1 LKSLDF
7 EPVIK
12 GEADFMPISV
22 KPGFHLSPK
31 GIAQIDELDFEIRMA
46 RAEFCGENARRLPK
60 NAAPLAAAGRCVA
73 EILEPRLAGANLLVA

>member
-31 GIAQIDELDFEIRMA
+31 GIAQIDELDFEMRTA

-60 NAAPLAAAGRCVA
+60 NAAPLAAAVRCVA